1 MEGEASSSNSS
12 SSRRKKT
19 AVPNDYGFI
28 DTVFSW
34 SLEDILNENLYKEK
48 VCFLLHFHPHLTVFW
63 KFFHMD
69 SWCYWRFAHATVVC
83 TFVQNCSLGIGTWDL
98 DSFSIWPFTYV
109 TTWQKLNKSWPLA
122 VIMIQVF

>member
-12 SSRRKKT
+12 SSSGKKT

-48 VCFLLHFHPHLTVFW
+48 VCFLLQFHPHLTVF
-63 KFFHMD
+63 
-69 SWCYWRFAHATVVC
+69 
-83 TFVQNCSLGIGTWDL
+83 
-98 DSFSIWPFTYV
+98 
-109 TTWQKLNKSWPLA
+109 
-122 VIMIQVF
+122 